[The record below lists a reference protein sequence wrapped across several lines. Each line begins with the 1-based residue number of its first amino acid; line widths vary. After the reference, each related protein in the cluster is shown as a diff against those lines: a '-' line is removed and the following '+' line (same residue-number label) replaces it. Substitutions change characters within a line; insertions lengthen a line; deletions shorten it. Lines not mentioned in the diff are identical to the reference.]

1 MISKKYK
8 NKYVLL
14 REIYNNI
21 KGNLKNGKKPMTYK
35 VYYSIIKNFFNILI
49 RDVVHKLKLVHLPN
63 RLGYIYL
70 DKRPHKRPFHLRVDI
85 EESNKRG
92 ELVKYKIPILDDYY
106 YKIVWNKSARLAGS
120 KILPLSKFQTAIK
133 KLK

>member
-70 DKRPHKRPFHLRVDI
+70 DKRPHRRPFHLRVDV
-85 EESNKRG
+85 EETNKTG
-92 ELVKYKIPILDDYY
+92 EIVKYKVPILDDYY
-106 YKIVWNKSARLAGS
+106 YKLVWNKSAKMVGS
-120 KILPLSKFQTAIK
+120 KILPLSIFKSEIK
-133 KLK
+133 KIK

>member
-70 DKRPHKRPFHLRVDI
+70 DKRPHRRPFHLRVDVD
-85 EESNKRG
+85 ETNKTG
-92 ELVKYKIPILDDYY
+92 EIVKYKVPILDDYY
-106 YKIVWNKSARLAGS
+106 YKLVWNKSAKMVGS
-120 KILPLSKFQTAIK
+120 KILPLSIFKSEIK
-133 KLK
+133 KIK